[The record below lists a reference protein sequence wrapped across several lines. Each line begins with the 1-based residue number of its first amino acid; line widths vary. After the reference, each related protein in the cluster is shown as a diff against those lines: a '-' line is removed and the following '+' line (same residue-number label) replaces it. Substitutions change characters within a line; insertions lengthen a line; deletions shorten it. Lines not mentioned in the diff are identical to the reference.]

1 VGVPIEDDN
10 RTNLYQNIGEYHMQ
24 KWDYMVV
31 RTYGG
36 VITLVN
42 GQEVAQVT
50 GAQPHGEM
58 LYEFLGGAGED
69 GWEVVGMA
77 GVREGA
83 EIILKR
89 PLVESKEGVED
100 EEGE

>member
-1 VGVPIEDDN
+1 
-10 RTNLYQNIGEYHMQ
+10 MQ
-24 KWDYMVV
+24 KWEYMVV

-89 PLVESKEGVED
+89 PLVEIED
-100 EEGE
+100 EEGEEEEEASEA